1 MFLVLDRLPGGSARL
16 TEVDDAGVVL
26 GSMTLGADEVARE
39 VDRRERVADAAA
51 AIGAGAGAGAHT
63 GVGAD
68 ADARAGTDAG
78 AGADAEAGADTSA
91 GVAQSRGATSAAA
104 RPRWVWDDTSVWY
117 GELLQRGVLVE
128 RGWDLRL
135 CRTILRRAVSTRGSR
150 LVASPLDAWD
160 APPAF
165 VRPSRGETLFDGL
178 LDDDAPTD
186 SGLSALD
193 ELQRQLEALAS
204 SSEPGR
210 LRLLLVAEST
220 GALIAAEM
228 RHSGVPWRADVHDR
242 QLTDI
247 LGSRPTHNGR
257 PEKLEHLA
265 DEIRGLL
272 GAPQL
277 NPDSQ
282 PELLRA
288 LRQAGLGVTSTSKWE
303 LGELKHPVIEPL
315 LRYKKMSRLL
325 GANGWAWMDA
335 WVRDGRFHP
344 DYVVG
349 GVVTGR
355 WATSGGGA
363 LQLPAQIRSAVQA
376 DDGWKLVVADA
387 AQLEPRIIAAM
398 SRDTAMADAGR
409 ERDLYQGLVDAGVVD
424 TRPHAKLAMLGALY
438 GATSG
443 ESARLMPRLLKA
455 YPKATGLVEAAARAG
470 EAGEQVST
478 WLGRSS
484 PLPSDEWREVT
495 RLIGQEGTS
504 PADEKRARQVAR
516 DWGRFTR
523 NFVAQGTAAEWAMC
537 WMAGLRLRLRSLR
550 TAEGTPQLV
559 FFLHDEVM
567 VHAPAAVAD
576 EVARAVRESAAEAG
590 RLLFGGFPI
599 DFALEVAIADNY
611 AEAK

>member
-26 GSMTLGADEVARE
+26 DSMTLAADEVARE
-39 VDRRERVADAAA
+39 VDRRERVADAVAA
-51 AIGAGAGAGAHT
+51 L
-63 GVGAD
+63 GAD
-68 ADARAGTDAG
+68 ASADAG
-78 AGADAEAGADTSA
+78 AGASADPSASADAGA
-91 GVAQSRGATSAAA
+91 AQRRDARSAAA

-117 GELLQRGVLVE
+117 GELLRQSVRVE
-128 RGWDLRL
+128 RAWDLRL
-135 CRTILRRAVSTRGSR
+135 CRTILRRAASTRASR

-178 LDDDAPTD
+178 LDDDAPAD
-186 SGLSALD
+186 SGLSAVD

-204 SSEPGR
+204 STEPGR

-257 PEKLEHLA
+257 PEKLERLA

-504 PADEKRARQVAR
+504 PGDEKRARQVAR

-576 EVARAVRESAAEAG
+576 EVAVAVRESAAEAG

-599 DFALEVAIADNY
+599 DFALEVVIADNY

>member
-16 TEVDDAGVVL
+16 TEVDDSGAAL
-26 GSMTLGADEVARE
+26 DSMTLAADEVARE

-51 AIGAGAGAGAHT
+51 AIG
-63 GVGAD
+63 VD
-68 ADARAGTDAG
+68 S
-78 AGADAEAGADTSA
+78 EAGADTSA
-91 GVAQSRGATSAAA
+91 GGAQNRDASSAAA

-117 GELLQRGVLVE
+117 GELLQHGVLVE
-128 RGWDLRL
+128 RAWDLRL
-135 CRTILRRAVSTRGSR
+135 CRTILRRAVSTRTSR
-150 LVASPLDAWD
+150 LRASPLDAWD

-165 VRPSRGETLFDGL
+165 VRPTRGETLFDGL
-178 LDDDAPTD
+178 LDDEAPAD

-247 LGSRPTHNGR
+247 LGSRPTHAGR
-257 PEKLEHLA
+257 PEKLERLA
-265 DEIRGLL
+265 DEIRALL

-376 DDGWKLVVADA
+376 DDGWKLIVADA

-504 PADEKRARQVAR
+504 PADE
-516 DWGRFTR
+516 
-523 NFVAQGTAAEWAMC
+523 N
-537 WMAGLRLRLRSLR
+537 
-550 TAEGTPQLV
+550 
-559 FFLHDEVM
+559 
-567 VHAPAAVAD
+567 APARWLAIGA
-576 EVARAVRESAAEAG
+576 ASRATS
-590 RLLFGGFPI
+590 
-599 DFALEVAIADNY
+599 
-611 AEAK
+611 